1 MSDVLRLKKDW
12 FNPVYF
18 HIKHYA
24 EIPTIRRIM
33 VYGGKSAAKTL
44 SFAQFLSIVG
54 YTQGISSIL
63 FRKEQTTIKTTIKQA
78 VKKAVELTYL
88 EAVQKP
94 MDFKY
99 SCVNG
104 SEMIFKGLDTEGKV
118 KGVEGYKYL
127 MFDELDHFT
136 AQEWQQANASL
147 RGMPNQKLFATWNPV
162 DENIWIK
169 SELDSYQ
176 WTDLPLIVDDNE
188 HSRLDNNSFVKISN
202 DGKIVLI
209 KTTYFDNKWVVGGD
223 GYGFRD
229 QNLIDEYERM
239 KSIDENWYNVNVLG
253 MWGVANKEGKFAYAF
268 SKTKH
273 VFEGLEY
280 NDHYELYLS
289 FDFNVNPIT
298 CLAAQHYN
306 ETTYCLRSFQLGN
319 SNIYELCDLIR
330 ATYPT
335 ALYIVTGDATGRATS
350 ALVHDNLNYYKIIK
364 QQLELTD
371 GQIKVPTINPSLVEN
386 RVVVNA
392 VLQTRDIKID
402 SQLCSPLIYDLTY
415 CEVDADN
422 KLVKDR
428 ANDKRNSDHLDTF
441 RYYLNLIYKNILRIP
456 KHGIPDSPTD

>member
-1 MSDVLRLKKDW
+1 MLYKCVHLHLARRVIESKQIYYNDIYEEAITNTSQILVL
-12 FNPVYF
+12 
-18 HIKHYA
+18 
-24 EIPTIRRIM
+24 
-33 VYGGKSAAKTL
+33 YGSASSGKSYFAAQKIILRCLTEKGHRFLIIRKVGNTLKDSVFQLLKDVISEFDVYNEFEINKTDKV
-44 SFAQFLSIVG
+44 FFH
-54 YTQGISSIL
+54 
-63 FRKEQTTIKTTIKQA
+63 
-78 VKKAVELTYL
+78 
-88 EAVQKP
+88 KP
-94 MDFKY
+94 TGNEII
-99 SCVNG
+99 C
-104 SEMIFKGLDTEGKV
+104 KGLDEPEK
-118 KGVEGYKYL
+118 
-127 MFDELDHFT
+127 
-136 AQEWQQANASL
+136 
-147 RGMPNQKLFATWNPV
+147 
-162 DENIWIK
+162 IK
-169 SELDSYQ
+169 SVQGITSMWIEEATELTFDDFTQLLLRIRGEKPNYIQYILTFNPISENHWLKSKLVESNNFDLTIIRSNYTHNHYLSEQDKKTLESLKDTNPLYYQ
-176 WTDLPLIVDDNE
+176 IYCLGEWGIED
-188 HSRLDNNSFVKISN
+188 
-202 DGKIVLI
+202 
-209 KTTYFDNKWVVGGD
+209 
-223 GYGFRD
+223 
-229 QNLIDEYERM
+229 
-239 KSIDENWYNVNVLG
+239 KS
-253 MWGVANKEGKFAYAF
+253 GKFAYAF
-268 SKTKH
+268 DRDKH
-273 VFEGLEY
+273 VVTGLEY

-422 KLVKDR
+422 KLIKDR
-428 ANDKRNSDHLDTF
+428 SNDKRNTDHLDTA
-441 RYYLNLIYKNILRIP
+441 RYLWSMLYKNVLRTP